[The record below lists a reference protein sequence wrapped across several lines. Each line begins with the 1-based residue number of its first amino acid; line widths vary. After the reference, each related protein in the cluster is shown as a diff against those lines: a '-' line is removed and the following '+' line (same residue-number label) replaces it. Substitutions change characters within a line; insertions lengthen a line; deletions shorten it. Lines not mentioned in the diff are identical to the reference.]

1 MMPPKPGYKRGDVV
15 LVLYPNSDLRTA
27 KTRPALIVQ
36 ADDLH
41 TGLPQVVV
49 VMITSRLFRA
59 NHPSRVLVRVST
71 PAGQQ
76 SGLLTDSVVM
86 TDNLAT
92 VAEVAIDRVIGTL
105 PMTDVDTALRYTL
118 KL

>member
-1 MMPPKPGYKRGDVV
+1 MTPPKPSYKRGEVV

-59 NHPSRVLVRVST
+59 NHPSRVVVKVST
-71 PAGQQ
+71 H
-76 SGLLTDSVVM
+76 SR
-86 TDNLAT
+86 AT
-92 VAEVAIDRVIGTL
+92 IGTPDRL
-105 PMTDVDTALRYTL
+105 GGDDRQPCDRC
-118 KL
+118 